1 MPTSA
6 RCLSFLGSTWN
17 LISVG
22 TEPKNSELRNTE
34 LLFFLT
40 KIQIPFDD
48 ELPKQ
53 PEHQTFKPRAKS
65 RKLWT
70 IPKFTF
76 GSKTWTSN
84 PLFKPLK
91 VPNFE
96 LLNNRG

>member
-40 KIQIPFDD
+40 KIQIPFHN
-48 ELPKQ
+48 ELPKR
-53 PEHQTFKPRAKS
+53 PEHKHS
-65 RKLWT
+65 
-70 IPKFTF
+70 
-76 GSKTWTSN
+76 
-84 PLFKPLK
+84 
-91 VPNFE
+91 
-96 LLNNRG
+96 NRGKNQENYEPSQNLHLVPKIGHQTHYLNL

>member
-22 TEPKNSELRNTE
+22 TEPKNSELRKTE
-34 LLFFLT
+34 LLYFW
-40 KIQIPFDD
+40 QIPFHD

-53 PEHQTFKPRAKS
+53 PERQTIKPRAKS
-65 RKLWT
+65 RKLLT

-96 LLNNRG
+96 LLNNRD